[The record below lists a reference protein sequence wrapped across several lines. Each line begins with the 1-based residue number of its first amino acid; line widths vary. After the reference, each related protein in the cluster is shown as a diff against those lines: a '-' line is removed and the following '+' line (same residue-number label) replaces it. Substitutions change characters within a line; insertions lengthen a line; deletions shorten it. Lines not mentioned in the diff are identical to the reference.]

1 MKLIADYHTHSRFSR
16 FGHGK
21 DTIEQM
27 VFYANEIGLREL
39 AITDHG
45 FKHFFRTTKE
55 HLAVARKLVDDYNAW
70 SKTKVLLGI
79 EADLLNERGD
89 IDVDDDALDLIDIL
103 LVGYH
108 KGIKTDFANFFG
120 KQKKTKSAITKAT
133 NAYINCMER
142 YPVAVITHINADLKL
157 DLYKIGCVCRDKD
170 VYIEL
175 NNSHPNWTSSQM
187 EELLNSGCSFI
198 ANSDAHKGTDIGKTD
213 KVMELIKKYK
223 IPANKI
229 INMEFTQEEKTKEE
243 LEFDVYYELYKDKL
257 EKEEKKVK
265 YEIDNSPSKL
275 SKEMEDALEKIAGEQ
290 GIKDYHRK
298 DGYIDPDKILNDE
311 EYQKEV
317 SEVLDFMENENKQK
331 ELLQNS
337 KNTNDTNLDSQDNI
351 VKTEENQNENNE
363 QKSSNDENL
372 EVDNFESQD
381 GSIEEVVAENSL
393 ENEVQEDSEKAED
406 LNSQTKQNGEIKQE
420 DNAPTYEPDN
430 SLEEQVD
437 KAKDSENKDTE
448 VDNENKDTDIFDT
461 DIDSSKFNVNNN
473 HSKPVNGNTLVV
485 VKNENGNAV
494 TSSSEKI
501 NTKTEKP
508 NQKQAKTRL
517 NNGLIDFSSFK
528 DDD

>member
-1 MKLIADYHTHSRFSR
+1 MRLIADYHTHSRFSR

-55 HLAVARKLVDDYNAW
+55 HLTIARKLVDDYNAW

-89 IDVDDDALDLIDIL
+89 IDIDDDALDLIDIL

-108 KGIKTDFANFFG
+108 KCIKTDFANFFG

-142 YPVAVITHINADLKL
+142 YPVAVFTHINADLKL

-187 EELLNSGCSFI
+187 EDLLNSGCSFI
-198 ANSDAHKGTDIGKTD
+198 VNSDAHKSTDIGKAD
-213 KVMELIKKYK
+213 KVMELIKNYK
-223 IPANKI
+223 IPASKI

-311 EYQKEV
+311 EYKKEV

-337 KNTNDTNLDSQDNI
+337 ENTNDINLDSQDDTI
-351 VKTEENQNENNE
+351 KTEENQNFSKE
-363 QKSSNDENL
+363 QELSNGENL
-372 EVDNFESQD
+372 EIDNFEPQ
-381 GSIEEVVAENSL
+381 GSVTEEIATKNSL
-393 ENEVQEDSEKAED
+393 ENEVQVDSEKAED
-406 LNSQTKQNGEIKQE
+406 LNSETNQNDEIKQE
-420 DNAPTYEPDN
+420 DIAPIYEPDN

-437 KAKDSENKDTE
+437 MAKDVENEDEK

-461 DIDSSKFNVNNN
+461 EIDSSKFNVNN
-473 HSKPVNGNTLVV
+473 HSKSVNGNTLVV

-494 TSSSEKI
+494 ASITEKT

-517 NNGLIDFSSFK
+517 NNGLVDFSSLK